1 MTTII
6 YKPELFAACDS
17 KWSIDGREIRGIK
30 ENKYVFFP
38 AHADGEMHV
47 SFMCGTH
54 IAIAVHQAFYL
65 QLISPDEFFGL
76 ISRYTDVFEMEFESV
91 ILTLE
96 KGQLRSRNVHTYYPL
111 TKKNGLYHLG
121 TGGAHASGFY
131 YHAPRWLRTKQRK
144 KPPANLLN
152 SCRIAGSVQSAYS
165 QDSASGGKV
174 NKIEWKDDSI
184 AFSNILPIHQT
195 YHQTYSS
202 TLEITIRGIHE
213 MYENQKIMNKSVSAS
228 ASKSSTQGP
237 NASRIKADMGNSQA
251 PKVTLS
257 RALEQIKLMQSL

>member
-17 KWSIDGREIRGIK
+17 KWSIDGREIRGIT

-38 AHADGEMHV
+38 SHSDGEMHV

-54 IAIAVHQAFYL
+54 IAIAVHQALYL
-65 QLISPDEFFGL
+65 QVINAEEYFGL

-96 KGQLRSRNVHTYYPL
+96 KGQLRSRNVHSYYPL
-111 TKKNGLYHLG
+111 SKKNGVYHLG

-131 YHAPRWLRTKQRK
+131 YHAPRWLRAKQRK

-152 SCRIAGSVQSAYS
+152 KCPIAGSVLSAYS
-165 QDSASGGKV
+165 QDNASGGKV

-195 YHQTYSS
+195 YHETYSR
-202 TLEITIRGIHE
+202 TLESTIRGIHE
-213 MYENQKIMNKSVSAS
+213 MYENQKVMNKSVSAS
-228 ASKSSTQGP
+228 AAKSSTQNT
-237 NASRIKADMGNSQA
+237 NASRIKADTASSQA
-251 PKVTLS
+251 TKVTLS